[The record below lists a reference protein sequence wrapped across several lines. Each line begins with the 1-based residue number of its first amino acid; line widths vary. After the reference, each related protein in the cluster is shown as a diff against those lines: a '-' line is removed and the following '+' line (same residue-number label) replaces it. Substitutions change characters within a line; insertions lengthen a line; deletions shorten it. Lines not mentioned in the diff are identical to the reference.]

1 MSMQD
6 ITRLCNIVKEHPSIN
21 ILGLGNCLEAEVNG
35 YEVLQ
40 KVMTAGVKKLR
51 DINFCGN
58 LIRTGGDTFISDCIR
73 NNDSRLDTL
82 KLETTLLIIMM
93 QEHCNGVEIQ

>member
-1 MSMQD
+1 
-6 ITRLCNIVKEHPSIN
+6 
-21 ILGLGNCLEAEVNG
+21 
-35 YEVLQ
+35 
-40 KVMTAGVKKLR
+40 MTAGVKKLR

-82 KLETTLLIIMM
+82 KLGDNFIDNNDAMNIAMAF
-93 QEHCNGVEIQ
+93 